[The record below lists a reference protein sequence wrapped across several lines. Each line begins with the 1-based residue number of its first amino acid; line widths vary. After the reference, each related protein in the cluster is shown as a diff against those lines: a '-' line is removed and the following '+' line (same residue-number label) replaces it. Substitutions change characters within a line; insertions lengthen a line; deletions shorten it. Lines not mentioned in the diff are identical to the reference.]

1 MTAATTL
8 PLNPTYRTHTCGQL
22 RADNAGQTVSLSGW
36 IFRKRDHGGV
46 AFVDMR
52 DNFGITQ
59 LVFDPNA
66 AATAEIVDQV
76 THLSLESVIQIT
88 GKVLKRADAQINPNL
103 PTGAIEVSVDSLT
116 VHSAAQNMPYSITDD
131 TAPEDMRL
139 TYRFL
144 DLRRDD
150 VHNTILLRNDVVHS
164 IRNRMW
170 NLGFKE
176 FQTPILTASSPEGAR
191 DFLVPS
197 RLHPGKFYA
206 LPQAPQ
212 QFKQLLMVSGFDKYF
227 QIAPCFRDEDARA
240 DRCPTDFYQLDLE
253 MSFVEQEDVFKVAET
268 VIGGVFEEFKNWNG
282 NSRNPAGRT
291 VHPEWR
297 HIPYNTAMAQY
308 ACDKPDLRC
317 PLIIQ
322 DCSDIW
328 ANSEFKVFK
337 DIVGNGG
344 CVRMIGVKGAGTKP
358 RSWFDTLGKW
368 VQDDLG
374 APAAPGYLTIEHITQ
389 KEDLD
394 YAADPQLPNE
404 VEARATQYR
413 VRGPLAKFLSPQ
425 QIGSL
430 FQEAQLKNVGDTLF
444 FVAGKFEATNKILNP
459 LRVRLG
465 KDCGLNET
473 NVFKFC
479 WIVDFPMYEKDE
491 STGKIDFSHNPF
503 SMPQG
508 GLKALNEQDPLTI
521 KAFQY
526 DLVCNGYELIS
537 GGIRNHL
544 PEAMIKAFDIAGLS
558 ADMVKDKFRGMWKAF
573 HLGAPPHGGCAAGLE
588 RVVMLLA
595 ESTMVREVVAF
606 PMTQRG
612 EDLLMGAPSEAA
624 PQQLKDLHIQLKLP
638 SKA

>member
-1 MTAATTL
+1 MT
-8 PLNPTYRTHTCGQL
+8 NPYRTHLCGDIRL
-22 RADNAGQTVSLSGW
+22 AHVGQTIKLAGW
-36 IFRKRDHGGV
+36 MFRRRDHGGV
-46 AFVDMR
+46 VFIDLR
-52 DNFGITQ
+52 DNSGVVQIVLKPETVGADVIEAITH
-59 LVFDPNA
+59 
-66 AATAEIVDQV
+66 TG
-76 THLSLESVIQIT
+76 LESVIGVE
-88 GKVLKRADAQINPNL
+88 GKVLARGEGLANPNMPTGEVEIEVTTHTVLGRADPL
-103 PTGAIEVSVDSLT
+103 PYALADDSV
-116 VHSAAQNMPYSITDD
+116 
-131 TAPEDMRL
+131 PEELRL
-139 TYRFL
+139 TYRFM

-150 VHNTILLRNDVVHS
+150 VHSTILLRNDVVKS
-164 IRNRMW
+164 IRQRMW
-170 NLGFKE
+170 GLGFKE

-253 MSFVEQEDVFKVAET
+253 MSFVEQADVFKVAET
-268 VIGGVFEEFKNWNG
+268 VIGGVFEEFKDWNG
-282 NSRNPAGRT
+282 NGRNEAGRT
-291 VHPEWR
+291 VDSTWE
-297 HIPYNTAMAQY
+297 HIPYDTAMAKY

-317 PLIIQ
+317 PLVIQ
-322 DCSDIW
+322 DCSATW
-328 ANSEFKVFK
+328 ADSEFQVFK
-337 DIVGNGG
+337 GMVAKGEV
-344 CVRMIGVKGAGTKP
+344 VRMIGVPGAASQP
-358 RSWFDTLGKW
+358 RSWFDTVGKW
-368 VQDDLG
+368 AQEELG
-374 APAAPGYLTIEHITQ
+374 SPAAPGYISLKDGEFKGPLTKFLKPEQVKTLFEQAGQTENGVVFFIGG
-389 KEDLD
+389 K
-394 YAADPQLPNE
+394 YAA
-404 VEARATQYR
+404 TH
-413 VRGPLAKFLSPQ
+413 
-425 QIGSL
+425 
-430 FQEAQLKNVGDTLF
+430 
-444 FVAGKFEATNKILNP
+444 KILNP

-465 KDCGLNET
+465 KDCGLNQT

-479 WIVDFPMYEKDE
+479 WIVDFPMYERDE
-491 STGKIDFSHNPF
+491 ATGKLEFSHNPF

-544 PEAMIKAFDIAGLS
+544 PEAMIKAFELAGLP

-595 ESTMVREVVAF
+595 ESTMVRDVVTF

-612 EDLLMGAPSEAA
+612 EDLLMGAPTTVDER
-624 PQQLKDLHIQLKLP
+624 QLKDLHIKTVV
-638 SKA
+638 K